1 MKTPVR
7 GALRLALF
15 AIIALVGLLA
25 AERVWSHPHVLVNSS
40 SQIVFNDDGAIT
52 EIRHTWTF
60 DLPFSVYAVEG
71 LDANGNGY
79 YSREE
84 LDPLAK
90 VNAESLEEYDFF
102 TFVYSGDEEP
112 PYGAPKDYWLERAEN
127 GALTLHYT
135 LPLEKPYKPA
145 GKPVEIDI
153 YDPEYFVAFTL
164 DETNPATMVNAP
176 ADCKLEVRR
185 PKPLDASA
193 QAKLSQLPA
202 EIRDLPA
209 EYTGLVTDIENKLV
223 VTCGDVVA
231 TANTPKPDIQPA
243 KVPFGVA
250 PVEQGFKPGGGGP
263 FSGFLSWVAA
273 QQSKFYR
280 LVSDAITQVRTNP
293 LAAFSVLAFAFVYG
307 VLHAAGPGHGKAV
320 ISSYLLANR
329 ETARRGALIAFLA
342 AMLQAVSAIVIVSV
356 MTLVLRLTSAS
367 MTRASGWL
375 EIASFVLIVAIGI
388 WLVWRAVR
396 GRPQHQHDHHHHHP
410 HQPGDG
416 HLHLEDGSCCGH
428 GHAPD
433 PAALSKP
440 MSLASAWS
448 AILAVGIRPCSGALI
463 LLVFCFAQGL
473 YLLGIAGTFAMAIG
487 TGGITAAI
495 ATSAL
500 GARALV
506 ERLTQ
511 SPEAA
516 ATLSFAIELGAGA
529 FVLMF
534 GLIFLAG
541 ALSRHGL
548 I

>member
-1 MKTPVR
+1 MITVSR
-7 GALRLALF
+7 GALRLVL
-15 AIIALVGLLA
+15 IAVLVLAGLLMA
-25 AERVWSHPHVLVNSS
+25 QRVWSHPHVLVNSS

-60 DLPFSVYAVEG
+60 DIAFSVYAVEG
-71 LDANGNGY
+71 LDTNGNNY

-84 LDPLAK
+84 LAPLAK
-90 VNAESLEEYDFF
+90 VNAESLSEFDFF

-112 PYGAPKDYWLERAEN
+112 PYGAPKDYWLERGEN

-145 GKPVEIDI
+145 GKPVGIDI
-153 YDPEYFVAFTL
+153 YDPEYYVAFTL
-164 DETNPATMVNAP
+164 DEANPATMVNAP

-193 QAKLSQLPA
+193 QAQLSQLPA
-202 EIRDLPA
+202 EMRELPA
-209 EYTGLVTDIENKLV
+209 EYTGLVTDIENKLI

-231 TANTPKPDIQPA
+231 TADAPRPEIKPSQ
-243 KVPFGVA
+243 VPFGVA
-250 PVEQGFKPGGGGP
+250 PIEQGFKPGSGGP
-263 FSGFLSWVAA
+263 FASFLSWVAA
-273 QQSKFYR
+273 QQSRFYQ
-280 LVSDAITQVRTNP
+280 LVSNAIAEVKTNP
-293 LAAFSVLAFAFVYG
+293 LAAFSVLAFAFIYG

-342 AMLQAVSAIVIVSV
+342 AMLQAVSAIVIVTV
-356 MTLVLRLTSAS
+356 MTVVLRLTSAS

-375 EIASFVLIVAIGI
+375 EIASFVLIVAIGV

-396 GRPQHQHDHHHHHP
+396 GRPQEAHSHHHYPHQH
-410 HQPGDG
+410 GDG
-416 HLHLEDGSCCGH
+416 HVHLDDGSCCGH

-433 PAALSKP
+433 PEALAKP
-440 MSLASAWS
+440 LSLASAWS

-506 ERLTQ
+506 ERLTR

-516 ATLSFAIELGAGA
+516 ATLSFAIELGAGT
-529 FVLMF
+529 FVLLF

-541 ALSRHGL
+541 AMTRQGL
-548 I
+548 L